1 MDQKITDRR
10 FGWGSAA
17 VLGLAL
23 LSAAL
28 GAAVMWFAVQAH
40 MAQNRDIRVH
50 ELQSQLLQAHTELA
64 DVISQRDML
73 EGQLAVENSTRR
85 GLETTLQAV
94 QAELGAAHDQMAF
107 FEELLPPGPVGSVS
121 IRGLDIQR
129 KGRTVEYKVLLMR
142 RGASTKPF
150 EGSLQ
155 FQASGQLNGEPA
167 TIVLHPLQSVV
178 TNADHAADP
187 EVRTLELD
195 FKQFQR
201 SGGLLDLPEGFEP
214 HDVTLNVLEGNTL
227 RVSRTVDLGTP
238 PANG

>member
-1 MDQKITDRR
+1 M
-10 FGWGSAA
+10 
-17 VLGLAL
+17 
-23 LSAAL
+23 
-28 GAAVMWFAVQAH
+28 
-40 MAQNRDIRVH
+40 
-50 ELQSQLLQAHTELA
+50 
-64 DVISQRDML
+64 
-73 EGQLAVENSTRR
+73 
-85 GLETTLQAV
+85 QAV